1 MTGIFML
8 DIATVIRELL
18 RRKWPV
24 GAEKGERGGRLQDAL
39 KGARHWSCARDPVA
53 GPRNASPPSA
63 LTFPALFYHHL
74 LMNAIPKLVQGQMF
88 NAREA
93 ISGQFVPKIF
103 AFCEMLAYRYL
114 LAYVADEPSP
124 CETA

>member
-1 MTGIFML
+1 MTGIFIP
-8 DIATVIRELL
+8 DIATVIREFL

-24 GAEKGERGGRLQDAL
+24 GAEKGERGGRLHRRVEGDPGFGL
-39 KGARHWSCARDPVA
+39 AREILLPVHEMLQ
-53 GPRNASPPSA
+53 PPSA

-93 ISGQFVPKIF
+93 ISDQFLPKFF

-114 LAYVADEPSP
+114 LAYSR
-124 CETA
+124 